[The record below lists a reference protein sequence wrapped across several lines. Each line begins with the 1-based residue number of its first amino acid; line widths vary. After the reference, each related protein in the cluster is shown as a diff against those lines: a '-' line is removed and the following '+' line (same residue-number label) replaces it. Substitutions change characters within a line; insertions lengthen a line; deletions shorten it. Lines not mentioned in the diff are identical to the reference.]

1 MVHEREVPKN
11 DPGRKGGLLM
21 SPDSS
26 ANVDEDSDS
35 KTDLFDQKNVMFR
48 MGATSEIKTIK
59 DKKNASSRRN

>member
-35 KTDLFDQKNVMFR
+35 KTDLFD
-48 MGATSEIKTIK
+48 
-59 DKKNASSRRN
+59 

>member
-1 MVHEREVPKN
+1 
-11 DPGRKGGLLM
+11 M

-59 DKKNASSRRN
+59 DKK

>member
-1 MVHEREVPKN
+1 MPQTTLKKVAFSEMVHEREVPKN

-35 KTDLFDQKNVMFR
+35 KTDLFD
-48 MGATSEIKTIK
+48 
-59 DKKNASSRRN
+59 